1 MHRRGVED
9 QRYPLYGNS
18 RDIDVHELMKQEAF
32 GISKTPCNTQFG
44 KNRPCPLT
52 TYGVSDQY
60 IVLDSFSKLVS
71 SNIENGEFQWN
82 FMVQGVTSDDVIGVR
97 DVIDTVIEIQIGA
110 FAMPILEEVPYKVST
125 TTSTD
130 FIIVHNNNAPHAPS
144 DKLSPTLVGN
154 TFVSG
159 VSYGQYNPQLLVPPA
174 TILSPWVNN
183 PYTQTPFF
191 GRFTIQLREVGLQS
205 YSDRNG
211 VRHNFEFTQT
221 LPPINSN
228 PNMLLAIPQ
237 WDTFT
242 FTDPLKDIH
251 GLTLI
256 FRNPDIPLNFLPD
269 IYYNI
274 KASID
279 VDVLRFEINNHNLNT
294 GDRIFITGF
303 KSGISQLDSI
313 INRVE
318 GLVAAE
324 SFAVLTTAAAGK
336 PITGNY
342 VYTDPAVEFISTT
355 GIDSSMIT
363 GSVFNKTVTV
373 YIAKRRLRIPMRLRR
388 VVDRLTNYIAP

>member
-1 MHRRGVED
+1 MMHRRGVED

-52 TYGVSDQY
+52 TYGISDQY
-60 IVLDSFSKLVS
+60 IVLDSFSKLAS

-82 FMVQGVTSDDVIGVR
+82 FMIQGVTSDDVIGVR
-97 DVIDTVIEIQIGA
+97 DVIDTVIEIQIGS
-110 FAMPILEEVPYKVST
+110 FAMPILEEVPYDTKPLA
-125 TTSTD
+125 TD
-130 FIIVHNNNAPHAPS
+130 ISLEHNNNAPHAPA
-144 DKLSPTLVGN
+144 DKQSPALVNN
-154 TFVSG
+154 TFTSG
-159 VSYGQYNPQLLVPPA
+159 IMYGQYNPQLLVPPS

-191 GRFTIQLREVGLQS
+191 GRFTIQIREVGLQS

-211 VRHNFEFTQT
+211 VRHSFEFTQT

-237 WDTFT
+237 WDKFT

-269 IYYNI
+269 VYYNI
-274 KASID
+274 KAGID
-279 VDVLRFEINNHNLNT
+279 GNGYLQFEINNHKLNT

-303 KSGISQLDSI
+303 KSGISQLDSF
-313 INRVE
+313 INRIE
-318 GLVAAE
+318 GLVAAD
-324 SFAVLTTAAAGK
+324 SPSSTATAGK
-336 PITGNY
+336 TIMGNHIW
-342 VYTDPAVEFISTT
+342 TDPAVAISSIAS
-355 GIDSSMIT
+355 IDVSMINNN
-363 GSVFNKTVTV
+363 VFNKTVTV
-373 YIAKRRLRIPMRLRR
+373 YIAKRRIRIPMRLRR